1 MQSKYKWISEL
12 GHGHGHTYL
21 ANRRCIYPYRENI
34 ILIDDTAPLASSSSS
49 TSESVMISYNIKTET
64 AFENNC
70 GSVAPLPVSDD
81 IQFSEINRPPIE
93 ENAGKGRLKN
103 SGGRVLYVDVD
114 VNLEAEDVPGNSDN
128 CRIDSNKSN
137 NSTTSR
143 SVYFTN
149 KINIRTFSSNVFG
162 NDSHATDNQL
172 QEADSVSDGEK
183 DKNIPSSDKID
194 NIQVADDVMR
204 LSQLSIPSITTTDS
218 CSILIP
224 VDLSTPNLDSI
235 ILPVCIPIPVPSPS
249 SLPIVNGPAISTSL
263 PLSIGMLP
271 IFVSNDQERYGVR
284 DHSDGDLEAERI
296 LSGLSLSAFPSDSYS
311 SGCGFWGAVG
321 TGRGVGSAMQVLS
334 RLHSYSSDAGYC
346 VGRGLE
352 SRSAVQYELDP
363 GYVSCKVVENRSS
376 SSGSIG
382 SYDFYKYGDVT
393 DDDTC
398 MSDGDG

>member
-1 MQSKYKWISEL
+1 MQAKYKWISEL

-34 ILIDDTAPLASSSSS
+34 ILIDDTAPLASSSSP
-49 TSESVMISYNIKTET
+49 TSESVIVSYNIKTET
-64 AFENNC
+64 AFENDC
-70 GSVAPLPVSDD
+70 GSVAPLPVPDD
-81 IQFSEINRPPIE
+81 IHLSEINRPPIE
-93 ENAGKGRLKN
+93 DNAGKGPLKN

-114 VNLEAEDVPGNSDN
+114 VEAEGIPGDSDN
-128 CRIDSNKSN
+128 HRIDSSKSN
-137 NSTTSR
+137 NSTSSR
-143 SVYFTN
+143 SVYFTD
-149 KINIRTFSSNVFG
+149 KINIRTFSTNVFG
-162 NDSHATDNQL
+162 NDSHTTDIQL
-172 QEADSVSDGEK
+172 KEADSGTDGEK
-183 DKNIPSSDKID
+183 DKNIQSSDKID

-204 LSQLSIPSITTTDS
+204 WSQLSIPSITTTDS

-224 VDLSTPNLDSI
+224 VDLSAPNSDSI

-249 SLPIVNGPAISTSL
+249 SLPMVGGPAISTSL
-263 PLSIGMLP
+263 PLSIGMLQTFGP
-271 IFVSNDQERYGVR
+271 NDQERYAVR
-284 DHSDGDLEAERI
+284 DHSNGDLEAERI

-363 GYVSCKVVENRSS
+363 GYVSCKGVKNRSS